1 MIRPGQR
8 RVPPRVLV
16 QNRGLCQVPVL
27 LPVPVLPDLVPLL
40 PDLVPE
46 AGSAKWC
53 RHLEADP
60 VRRKAP

>member
-1 MIRPGQR
+1 MQR

-16 QNRGLCQVPVL
+16 QNRGLCQVPL
-27 LPVPVLPDLVPLL
+27 LPVPLLPVPLL

-53 RHLEADP
+53 RHWEADP